1 MYAATLDVLLQTG
14 NIVNNLKRHLSVWV
28 GFNVL
33 GLNVNV
39 LLNIGINAFLELS
52 DTQKEFRDL
61 ARKFAREEIIPVA
74 AEYDRT
80 GQYPWEII
88 KKAHS
93 VGLLNGHIPE
103 HCGNF

>member
-1 MYAATLDVLLQTG
+1 MFY
-14 NIVNNLKRHLSVWV
+14 I
-28 GFNVL
+28 
-33 GLNVNV
+33 
-39 LLNIGINAFLELS
+39 IELS

-88 KKAHS
+88 KKAHA

-103 HCGNF
+103 HCGKLHS

>member
-1 MYAATLDVLLQTG
+1 MLV
-14 NIVNNLKRHLSVWV
+14 IV
-28 GFNVL
+28 
-33 GLNVNV
+33 
-39 LLNIGINAFLELS
+39 ELS

-88 KKAHS
+88 KKAHA

-103 HCGNF
+103 HCGKLYSLCLYYMLSE